1 MMNIMKHIR
10 TNPAIIAYALYLY
23 FNSRSYRFAYKS
35 RANYKKNTIYLVYNS
50 KEIFQT
56 KILKQNNISGSAADN
71 KRLTNADEFADDE
84 GFHNLDAY
92 HK

>member
-1 MMNIMKHIR
+1 MD
-10 TNPAIIAYALYLY
+10 
-23 FNSRSYRFAYKS
+23 
-35 RANYKKNTIYLVYNS
+35 NS

-56 KILKQNNISGSAADN
+56 KLLKQNKISDSVADN

-84 GFHNLDAY
+84 GFHNPDAY